1 MRKLG
6 KFVFAA
12 LVGAMI
18 LACASCKTEDNSVS
32 GATYKVTSVTGTVN
46 GETITIDFDGE
57 TITFN
62 SDGTTTMKSGDDT
75 ISGTWK
81 QDGNTVT
88 VTLEGESVPLI
99 VSDDG
104 SILTYAWSETE
115 EGVTYSV
122 TTTFTR
128 Q

>member
-46 GETITIDFDGE
+46 GE